1 MKKLEFSGFREV
13 CLLMQ
18 GKRMVF
24 LLILLSLFLTACV
37 EGDLSLKVNKDG
49 SGEHTVTLGVE
60 EEAVERFGSR
70 AQGMMDNA
78 NEELETK
85 GYEVE
90 PYEENGYI
98 GFRAIKSFD
107 DIQEMDILPVSGGL
121 TEAGAAPAI
130 GEVPVDM
137 TTERGLFTNTY
148 KVEAEVDLSNSGVL
162 GGMQTLVADQ
172 LNLTFTLDLPLSPKS
187 HNADRVKGNI
197 LQWDI
202 QAAGTTNVMVEM
214 NVPNVRNIAILVGSI
229 AVILAIIGIWFC
241 RNRKKQRVE

>member
-1 MKKLEFSGFREV
+1 MKRKI
-13 CLLMQ
+13 
-18 GKRMVF
+18 MV
-24 LLILLSLFLTACV
+24 LSIILLSLFLTACV
-37 EGDLSLKVNKDG
+37 EGDLRLKVNKDG

-60 EEAVERFGSR
+60 EESAERFGSR
-70 AQGMMDNA
+70 AQGMMESA
-78 NEELETK
+78 NQELEAQ

-90 PYEENGYI
+90 PYVENGYT
-98 GFRAIKSFD
+98 GFRAKKNFD

-172 LNLTFTLDLPLSPKS
+172 LDLTFTLDLPLSPKS
-187 HNADRVKGNI
+187 HNADRVKGNV

-202 QAAGTTNVMVEM
+202 QTAGTTNVMVEM
-214 NVPNVRNIAILVGSI
+214 NVPNVRNISILVGSV
-229 AVILAIIGIWFC
+229 AVVLAIIGIWFW
-241 RNRKKQRVE
+241 RKRKKQ

>member
-1 MKKLEFSGFREV
+1 MKRKI
-13 CLLMQ
+13 
-18 GKRMVF
+18 MV
-24 LLILLSLFLTACV
+24 LSIILLSLFLTACV
-37 EGDLSLKVNKDG
+37 EGDLRLKVNKDG

-60 EEAVERFGSR
+60 EESAERFGSR
-70 AQGMMDNA
+70 AQGMMESA
-78 NEELETK
+78 NQELEAQ

-90 PYEENGYI
+90 PYVENGYT
-98 GFRAIKSFD
+98 GFRAKKNFD
-107 DIQEMDILPVSGGL
+107 DIQEMDLLPVSGGL

-172 LNLTFTLDLPLSPKS
+172 LDLTFTLDLPLSPKS
-187 HNADRVKGNI
+187 HNADRVKGNV

-202 QAAGTTNVMVEM
+202 QTAGTTNVMVEM
-214 NVPNVRNIAILVGSI
+214 NVPNVRNISILVGSV
-229 AVILAIIGIWFC
+229 AVVLAIIGIWFW
-241 RNRKKQRVE
+241 RKRKKQ